1 MAYVTPS
8 TVTAGTSPITA
19 ADHNIIV
26 NDIINLRGLANVVQ
40 GTLTT
45 ADGIANTNTYVD
57 TGITVTITPTANT
70 SKILITCTLSV
81 GASTGS
87 IVGLRVLRGA
97 TAIGIG
103 AVAGSRELAGQAVY
117 VTGASNTMF
126 PMSWSY
132 LDSPATTSATVYKV
146 QLNVIDGG
154 TVYLNRSG
162 TDTDSADF
170 PRTQSSIIVREIP
183 A

>member
-1 MAYVTPS
+1 MLV
-8 TVTAGTSPITA
+8 G
-19 ADHNIIV
+19 
-26 NDIINLRGLANVVQ
+26 NDISLRGLANVVQ
-40 GTLTT
+40 GTTTT
-45 ADGIANTNTYVD
+45 ATGIANNNTYVD

-70 SKILITCTLSV
+70 SKVLITCTLSV
-81 GASTGS
+81 GASAAT
-87 IVGLRVLRGA
+87 IVGLRVLRDA
-97 TAIGIG
+97 TAIGVG
-103 AVAGSRELAGQAVY
+103 AAAGSREVAGQTAY
-117 VTGASNTMF
+117 VPLASNIMV

-132 LDSPATTSATVYKV
+132 LDSPATTSATIYKV

-162 TDTDSADF
+162 QDTDTADY